1 MKLFKHFVWHN
12 GFLLCLVSLRKMDYS
27 QKNEQ
32 HTWIMKAVIY
42 EKYGSPEVLELR
54 DINKPTPKENEVL
67 IKIHATTVT
76 AGDWRLRKAD
86 PFLARIFNGLFKP
99 KRVNILGFELA
110 GVIDDVGKKVQ
121 SFKKGDPVFASCGLR
136 FGAYA
141 EYTCLP
147 VNDLIA
153 IKPSNM
159 TFEEAA
165 TVPIG
170 GLTALR
176 LLKQGGIK
184 KGNHVLIYG
193 ASGSVGTFAIQIAK
207 SFGAEITA
215 VCSTT
220 NVNLV
225 KQLGAHEVIDYLKD
239 DFTKTETRF
248 DIIFDA
254 VGKTSK
260 STCRHLLKPG
270 GKYVS
275 VKVSPKSNPNDLLV
289 LKELIE
295 SGKLITVID
304 RRYTL
309 EQIRE
314 AHAYAESFRKKGNL
328 VINVLPN

>member
-1 MKLFKHFVWHN
+1 M
-12 GFLLCLVSLRKMDYS
+12 
-27 QKNEQ
+27 
-32 HTWIMKAVIY
+32 
-42 EKYGSPEVLELR
+42 
-54 DINKPTPKENEVL
+54 
-67 IKIHATTVT
+67 
-76 AGDWRLRKAD
+76 RKAD
-86 PFLARIFNGLFKP
+86 PFLARLFNGLFKP
-99 KRVNILGFELA
+99 TKVKILGFELA
-110 GVIDDVGKKVQ
+110 GIIEEVGKKVK
-121 SFKKGDPVFASCGLR
+121 SFKKDDSVFASCGFK

-141 EYTCLP
+141 EYKCLP
-147 VNDLIA
+147 ENDLIA

-176 LLKQGGIK
+176 FLKKAGITN
-184 KGNHVLIYG
+184 GHNVLIYG
-193 ASGSVGTFAIQIAK
+193 ASGSVGTFAVQLAK
-207 SFGAEITA
+207 YFGADVTA

-225 KQLGAHEVIDYLKD
+225 KSLGADKVVDYTRE
-239 DFTKTETRF
+239 DFTKNETRF

-260 STCRHLLKPG
+260 SACKNLLKPE

-275 VKVSPKSNPNDLLV
+275 VTGSPAKNPNDLLF

-295 SGKLITVID
+295 SGKLKTVID

-314 AHAYAESFRKKGNL
+314 AHAYVEKYHKKGNV
-328 VINVLPN
+328 VINVLENQ